1 MHQQAYLSGNLKAKS
16 NLKTDIPFCLVVVV
30 PAKQMLDRHLDGR
43 YLRFHDFSGVT
54 KNCLSLEFWVYIN
67 ILENENVQNTSII
80 PGKLFI

>member
-16 NLKTDIPFCLVVVV
+16 NVKTDIPFCLVMV

-54 KNCLSLEFWVYIN
+54 KNYPSLEFWVYIN
-67 ILENENVQNTSII
+67 NLLNENVQNKIR
-80 PGKLFI
+80 K